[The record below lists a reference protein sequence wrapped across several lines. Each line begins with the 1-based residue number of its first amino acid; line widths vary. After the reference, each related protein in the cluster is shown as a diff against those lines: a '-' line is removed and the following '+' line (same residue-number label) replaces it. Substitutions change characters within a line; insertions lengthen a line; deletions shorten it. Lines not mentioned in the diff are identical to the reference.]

1 MTRAVPNEVTPVM
14 DTASDILIVD
24 DTPANLD
31 LLCGMLRDRG
41 YRVRVATSG
50 PRALAAVSA
59 MRPDLLLL
67 DVTMPGMSGYDVCRQ
82 LKADDALR
90 GIPVIFISA
99 LDEVVDKVRAFES
112 GGADYVTKP
121 FQFGEVLA
129 RIDNQLR
136 IQRLQR
142 ELEQRNAELLRM
154 NEELSASQQRQERI
168 LTTLSDVL
176 PGTVLDGKFRLEDKI
191 GSGGFGTVYRATQL
205 NLARPVAVKVFHS
218 LAGHAHRTDL
228 ERFRR
233 EGVSACR
240 VNHPNALAI
249 IDTGVSS
256 AGIAYLVMEL
266 LDGRTV
272 WGELQACGGKMSPAR
287 MLEIVQP
294 VCQVLAMAHAVG
306 IIHRDVKPEN
316 VFLHNGPAGEVVKVL
331 DFGIAK
337 LLNEPVSESAVTSQ
351 RVVLGTPIYMAP
363 EQMCAQPLDGHAD
376 VYSLAMMVYEMLTGT
391 LPFDDGSHVL
401 SMLKLTEDPAP
412 MRTHDPTIP
421 HELDEVVLSALRREP
436 KARPAV
442 TRFEELL
449 VRAVNG

>member
-1 MTRAVPNEVTPVM
+1 MTGLIVSAADV
-14 DTASDILIVD
+14 LIVD

-50 PRALAAVSA
+50 PRALAAVRA
-59 MRPDLLLL
+59 EKPDLLLL

-82 LKADDALR
+82 LKADDQLG

-142 ELEQRNAELLRM
+142 DLEHRNAELLRL
-154 NEELSASQQRQERI
+154 NQELLASQEREARI

-176 PGTVLDGKFRLEDKI
+176 PGTVLDGKFRLDEKI
-191 GSGGFGTVYRATQL
+191 GSGGFGTVYRAMQL
-205 NLARPVAVKVFHS
+205 NLARPVAVKVLHS
-218 LAGHAHRTDL
+218 LAGRAEHADL

-233 EGVSACR
+233 EGISACR
-240 VNHPNALAI
+240 VNHPNAVAI
-249 IDTGVSS
+249 IDSGVSA
-256 AGIAYLVMEL
+256 AGIAYLVTEL

-272 WGELQACGGKMSPAR
+272 ARELEARGGKMSPLR

-316 VFLHNGPAGEVVKVL
+316 VFLHNGPTGEVVKVL
-331 DFGIAK
+331 DFGLAK
-337 LLNEPVSESAVTSQ
+337 LLDGHPTPRDSALTSPHA
-351 RVVLGTPIYMAP
+351 VVGTPLYMAP
-363 EQMCAQPLDGHAD
+363 EQMCNSLRDGRAD

-391 LPFDDGSHVL
+391 LPFDDGANF
-401 SMLKLTEDPAP
+401 MKLTVLKIRDQPAP
-412 MRTHDPTIP
+412 MRTHDPAIP
-421 HELDEVVLSALRREP
+421 RGLDEVVLSALRREP
-436 KARPAV
+436 TERPTV
-442 TRFEELL
+442 NRFEELL
-449 VRAVNG
+449 ARAVTG